1 MLTECQENK
10 EYAKGAG
17 TKGESFATESLF
29 MALIFQQQKMSKE
42 LINHPF
48 SFDQK

>member
-10 EYAKGAG
+10 EYDKGAG

-29 MALIFQQQKMSKE
+29 MALIFQHQKMSKE
-42 LINHPF
+42 LIN
-48 SFDQK
+48 